1 MSHLIEPGTK
11 YFLSESLRQSH
22 HVKMQYYNSYFNL
35 GCVVGIFIII
45 CAVLWWKYKGR
56 KTPFE
61 IEEKEREKQIYVMS
75 LLQKYQQAKIKES
88 QANITNL
95 PEWDETEIIQMYH
108 NLK

>member
-61 IEEKEREKQIYVMS
+61 IEEKEREKQIKKII
-75 LLQKYQQAKIKES
+75 KYI
-88 QANITNL
+88 NR
-95 PEWDETEIIQMYH
+95 TEFVKK
-108 NLK
+108 NRLN